1 MTTEALELH
10 SHDPATWR
18 IFWNLMEKGKCAQA
32 VKVADDGSTME
43 RAALNLSEH
52 VCKGADDIAK
62 AFADCRFAVNSVQA
76 MLVQGNRHNPKK

>member
-43 RAALNLSEH
+43 RAALNLYH
-52 VCKGADDIAK
+52 ATARTKTRAPAQTCQ
-62 AFADCRFAVNSVQA
+62 C
-76 MLVQGNRHNPKK
+76 